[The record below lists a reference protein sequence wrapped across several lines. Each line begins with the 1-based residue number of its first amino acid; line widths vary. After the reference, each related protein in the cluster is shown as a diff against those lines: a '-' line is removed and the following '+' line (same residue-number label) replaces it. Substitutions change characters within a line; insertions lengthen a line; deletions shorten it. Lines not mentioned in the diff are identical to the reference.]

1 MSSATT
7 SWPRSGSITPA
18 SASRTCS
25 LVICVTVEHSW
36 PAARYWTS
44 AAPVRAKL
52 ALALVDPRDIED
64 RTTWAKPSGAHRE
77 SPAEQILR
85 ARKVAD
91 HAVEQPRRRLAG
103 WRRPGALGRTPR
115 RRAAAA
121 RPRGAAPAQSGE
133 GQAPVPRW
141 GGRRLRRQSPRAGAD
156 PADRARD
163 LAGQWLLSRT
173 ARRAGRGAALRRMDQ
188 DHATRPELAPAVADR
203 NRVHAQGHPR
213 QPGGGR
219 LHRPVRGG
227 PQRLDARR
235 AQRKP
240 DAHRRR
246 EHRRH
251 QFRAVVADQGRR
263 PVPVQRPRP
272 GADGQG
278 GRRERDARDHRQ
290 DADRRGDDR
299 RPRCDR
305 ARRARADP
313 ADPRRLRRR
322 HPGHPGAAA
331 EGRPAERGDRRLP
344 RRAARPGRPRARAER
359 GGNVRQR
366 HPAACPRRGGAPAP
380 GSPGLP
386 PGGGRQGGWRCPA
399 LRRGLRR
406 VRQGAG
412 RHHQADLSGDHGRR
426 AARHEQGA

>member
-1 MSSATT
+1 MSRATT

-18 SASRTCS
+18 SAWRTCS
-25 LVICVTVEHSW
+25 LVICATVEHSR
-36 PAARYWTS
+36 PPYDIGLSSVGPGKARPGT
-44 AAPVRAKL
+44 R
-52 ALALVDPRDIED
+52 DPRDIED
-64 RTTWAKPSGAHRE
+64 RVARAKPSSGA
-77 SPAEQILR
+77 LR
-85 ARKVAD
+85 ADPQEQKVAD
-91 HAVEQPRRRLAG
+91 HAVEQPRWRLAG

-115 RRAAAA
+115 RRAATA
-121 RPRGAAPAQSGE
+121 RSRGAAPAQSGE
-133 GQAPVPRW
+133 GQAPVPRR
-141 GGRRLRRQSPRAGAD
+141 GGRRLRRQPPRAGAD

-163 LAGQWLLSRT
+163 LAGQWLLSRA
-173 ARRAGRGAALRRMDQ
+173 ARRAGRGAALRRVDQ
-188 DHATRPELAPAVADR
+188 DHATRPELASAVDR

-219 LHRPVRGG
+219 LHGPVRGR

-251 QFRAVVADQGRR
+251 QFRAVVADQGRG

-272 GADGQG
+272 RADGQG

-313 ADPRRLRRR
+313 EDPR
-322 HPGHPGAAA
+322 
-331 EGRPAERGDRRLP
+331 
-344 RRAARPGRPRARAER
+344 
-359 GGNVRQR
+359 
-366 HPAACPRRGGAPAP
+366 
-380 GSPGLP
+380 
-386 PGGGRQGGWRCPA
+386 
-399 LRRGLRR
+399 
-406 VRQGAG
+406 
-412 RHHQADLSGDHGRR
+412 
-426 AARHEQGA
+426 